1 MALGSLLL
9 KTLLKLPTMSEWSM
23 EKPEDG
29 DVSYNNATNAMEAS
43 WLIDKDELWPK
54 SVIL

>member
-1 MALGSLLL
+1 
-9 KTLLKLPTMSEWSM
+9 MSEWSM

-29 DVSYNNATNAMEAS
+29 DVSYNDATNAMEAS